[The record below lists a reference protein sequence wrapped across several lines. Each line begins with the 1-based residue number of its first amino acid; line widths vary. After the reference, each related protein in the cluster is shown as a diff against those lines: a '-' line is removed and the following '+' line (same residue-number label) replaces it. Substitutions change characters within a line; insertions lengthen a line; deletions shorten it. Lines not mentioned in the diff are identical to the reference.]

1 MTPSHEI
8 PVLLVAALAG
18 LPPLALLACGLVPS
32 SLADR
37 HARRMRAAV
46 VGLAAATLAAA
57 AAAGGLLAWGGP
69 VDLAVWSAPQPL
81 PLNVGVYFDGLT
93 AVMFLLISFVGL
105 VIARFSVRYLDGDP
119 RQGRFFRWLAFTLG
133 AVLLLV
139 VSRNLVMFTAAWMLT
154 SIGLHQLLEHYPD
167 RPWAIWA
174 ARKKFLISRL
184 GDAMLL
190 AALGLT
196 FWCFGS
202 SDYAVV
208 FAKAEA
214 LRSEAGG
221 GPLVAVIG
229 LLYVLGAMT
238 KSAQFPFHSW
248 LPDTM
253 EAPTPVSALMHAG
266 IINAGGFLVI
276 RLSPLIALSHSVLGL
291 LALVGAFT
299 ALFGGLVMLTQTSIK
314 RSLAFSTI
322 AQMGFMMLQCG
333 LGAFSAALLHIV
345 AHSLYKAHA
354 FLACG
359 SVLDGAARVKTEAR
373 PALKGVAAIAA
384 LPVAIGIAAGLCLA
398 PVAVFGVNLAAK
410 PGAVVLGMVMAV
422 ALATLVWQS
431 LLSGSW
437 KLAAGGIAGGLVV
450 SLAYVAAYLGVDAI
464 LQRSAVAQAV
474 LPTSVFDLA
483 VSGLVVIGF
492 LGVFAIQAAT
502 TTLARLPAIRALHVH
517 AANGFYC
524 DIPARQLTARVWGLT
539 TPVP

>member
-1 MTPSHEI
+1 MTPSFEI
-8 PVLLVAALAG
+8 PALLAAALAG
-18 LPPLALLACGLVPS
+18 LPSLTLLACGLVPS
-32 SLADR
+32 SFADR

-46 VGLAAATLAAA
+46 VGLAAASLAAA
-57 AAAGGLLAWGGP
+57 AAAAGLLAWGGP
-69 VDLAVWSAPQPL
+69 VDLAVWSAPGSL
-81 PLNVGVYFDGLT
+81 PLDVGVYFDGLT

-133 AVLLLV
+133 AALLLV
-139 VSRNLVMFTAAWMLT
+139 VSRNLVMFTAAWLLT
-154 SIGLHQLLEHYPD
+154 SLGLHNLLEHYPE
-167 RPWAIWA
+167 RPWAVWA

-190 AALGLT
+190 VALALT

-202 SDYAVV
+202 ADYATV

-214 LRSEAGG
+214 IRSEAGG
-221 GPLVAVIG
+221 GGFATMIG
-229 LLYVLGAMT
+229 MLYVLGAMT

-276 RLSPLIALSHSVLGL
+276 RLSPLIALSHSALGL

-359 SVLDGAARVKTEAR
+359 SVLDGAARVKTDAR
-373 PALKGVAAIAA
+373 PALQGMAALAV
-384 LPVAIGIAAGLCLA
+384 LPVAAGIAVGLCLA
-398 PVAVFGVNLAAK
+398 PVAVFGVNVAAK
-410 PGAVVLGMVMAV
+410 PGAVVLGMVMAM
-422 ALATLVWQS
+422 ALTTLVWQA

-464 LQRSAVAQAV
+464 LHGSAVAQAV

-483 VSGLVVIGF
+483 VSALVVIGF
-492 LGVFAIQAAT
+492 LGVFAIQAAA